1 MEEFYLSIL
10 NNLRD
15 GIYFVDTSRKI
26 LFWNKAAEQITGYS
40 AEEMTG
46 KDCPNSKLNHIDEE
60 GRPLCI
66 VGCPLHSTIIE
77 DKPHSGRVFV
87 RHKDGYRIP
96 VHTNMLPMKKDGKII
111 GAVEIFTQDSSTVYE
126 DDLVEKLSAIA
137 MHDALTGIPNRRYAE
152 SFLKFKFDEYK
163 RFGHKFAVLFAD
175 IDNFGSFNN
184 NYGHDVGDLVLV
196 NIAKSLKNSIRH
208 SDFVG
213 RWGGE
218 EFVGI
223 FSVANDADIEIIG
236 EKFRQMVHNTEI
248 TVGDKE
254 LSVSVSVGIT
264 LVRDDDTAS
273 TVVERADMLMYKS
286 KKNGKNRVSVD

>member
-1 MEEFYLSIL
+1 
-10 NNLRD
+10 
-15 GIYFVDTSRKI
+15 
-26 LFWNKAAEQITGYS
+26 
-40 AEEMTG
+40 
-46 KDCPNSKLNHIDEE
+46 
-60 GRPLCI
+60 
-66 VGCPLHSTIIE
+66 
-77 DKPHSGRVFV
+77 
-87 RHKDGYRIP
+87 
-96 VHTNMLPMKKDGKII
+96 
-111 GAVEIFTQDSSTVYE
+111 
-126 DDLVEKLSAIA
+126 
-137 MHDALTGIPNRRYAE
+137 
-152 SFLKFKFDEYK
+152 
-163 RFGHKFAVLFAD
+163 
-175 IDNFGSFNN
+175 
-184 NYGHDVGDLVLV
+184 LVLV